1 MTLVE
6 GIAGELRPVTPDL
19 LQRVLPVA
27 VLSSPSE
34 ELDLESLHL
43 LLELLPHRLT
53 ELVRLSTGE
62 VGDLTGEEHHLLL
75 IDGDPIGILEVT
87 LHAGEVV
94 GDLLASV
101 LTIDEVGDVVHR
113 PGAVEGIHRDQIL
126 EGRGQ
131 ELTEVL
137 LHPCRLELEGT
148 HRPSRLIEFI
158 GLRVGQRDLVD
169 IDLLPVTLLD
179 IGQSLLDHREGLESE
194 EVHLDQPRGLD
205 HRALI
210 LGHQ

>member
-1 MTLVE
+1 MALVE

-19 LQRVLPVA
+19 LQRVLRIA
-27 VLSSPSE
+27 ILSSPSE
-34 ELDLESLHL
+34 ELDLEGLHL

-75 IDGDPIGILEVT
+75 IDGDPVGILEVT

-126 EGRGQ
+126 EGRGL

-137 LHPCRLELEGT
+137 LHPC
-148 HRPSRLIEFI
+148 
-158 GLRVGQRDLVD
+158 
-169 IDLLPVTLLD
+169 
-179 IGQSLLDHREGLESE
+179 
-194 EVHLDQPRGLD
+194 
-205 HRALI
+205 
-210 LGHQ
+210 